1 MSVILRER
9 LEIDKHHIDIK
20 FFSLSSDRDPIRLP
34 GIEHFSDHIENVIKS
49 DS

>member
-20 FFSLSSDRDPIRLP
+20 FFSLTSDRCPIRLP
-34 GIEHFSDHIENVIKS
+34 GIEHFSDHIKNVLES
-49 DS
+49 VS